1 MKKFTD
7 TLVSGLKPKPQ
18 RYFVREDAP
27 RGEGG
32 FGIRVMPTGAKS
44 WQMIYTFEGK
54 RKWLFL
60 GEYPGMKLTQARA
73 MFREKREILA
83 SGKDP
88 GEVTRSKKQER
99 RDSWTVNKLC
109 DEFLEKYAK
118 VKKRPRSAHEDELN
132 LARDVRPAW
141 GERKARDIRP
151 SDVVTLLDEIVK
163 RGAKVQANR
172 TLATI
177 RKMFAWALPREAAA
191 FNPAVGVE
199 RPSEETPG
207 ERHLSLAEIKVIWSA
222 MDKDEIAPV
231 EIKKILKV
239 LLLTGARP
247 NEILGARWDQVDD
260 GWLVR
265 SAGEAKTKRVYRIY
279 LSAPAL
285 KLLGKA
291 GEGLI
296 FTKAKGKPIP
306 VNDLSRWV
314 RLCNYFG
321 IDEWEPRDLRR
332 SCTSKLAEAGT
343 LPHVVKRALNHTIP
357 GITAKVYDRY
367 TYAPE
372 VKDAMD
378 HWGKTVMDT
387 VSGKNSKRKSS
398 KNNGA

>member
-7 TLVSGLKPKPQ
+7 AYIKGLKAKSQ
-18 RYFVREDAP
+18 RYFVREEAP

-44 WQMIYTFEGK
+44 WQMIYTFEGR

-60 GEYPGMKLTQARA
+60 GEYPGMALIDARA
-73 MFREKREILA
+73 VFREKRKILA
-83 SGKDP
+83 AGKDP
-88 GEVTRSKKQER
+88 GEETRSKAQER

-109 DEFLEKYAK
+109 DEFLEKHAAI
-118 VKKRPRSAHEDELN
+118 KKRPRSAHEDKLN

-177 RKMFAWALPREAAA
+177 SKMFDWALPREVVV
-191 FNPAVGVE
+191 FNPAAGIE
-199 RPSEETPG
+199 KPTAELPG
-207 ERHLSLAEIKVIWSA
+207 ERDLSFDEVKVLWRA
-222 MDKDEIAPV
+222 MDEDKVAPAEV
-231 EIKKILKV
+231 KNILKV

-247 NEILGARWDQVDD
+247 SEILEASWDLVDN

-265 SAGEAKTKRVYRIY
+265 SAVDAKTKRVYRIY
-279 LSAPAL
+279 LSTPVL

-296 FTKAKGKPIP
+296 FTKGKGKPIP

-314 RLCNYFG
+314 RRCNHFG
-321 IDEWEPRDLRR
+321 VADWTPRDLRR
-332 SCTSKLAEAGT
+332 TCTTRLAEAGT
-343 LPHVVKRALNHTIP
+343 QPHVVKRALNHTIP

-372 VKDAMD
+372 VKVAMD
-378 HWGKTVMDT
+378 QWGKTVMDA
-387 VSGKNSKRKSS
+387 VSGKTSKRKNP
-398 KNNGA
+398 KK